1 MTEKT
6 LTILG
11 STGSIGRNTLDV
23 VSRCAGRFRV
33 HALTAHRNV
42 ELLQDQIERHRPAAV
57 VVFDSEAAQR
67 LRDLRPLAGRVAVL
81 SGMDGLLEVCADSRV
96 HQVVSGMVGAI
107 GLEPTYAAIERGKQV
122 ALANKETLVL
132 AGELM
137 VGMAEES
144 GSRLLPMDSEHNA
157 IFQCLGGNPA
167 AAPERIVLTASGG
180 PFRDWPAERFDD
192 ISLEQA
198 LAHPNWKMGPKIT
211 IDSATMMNKG
221 LEVIEARW
229 LFGLSPDRI
238 QVLIHRQSI
247 VHSMVEFADGS
258 VIAQLGL
265 PDMRTPISYCL
276 GWPERLALDLPRLD
290 LARVGRLDFEPVP
303 PDKYPCLFLALEA
316 LELGGGAP
324 AALNGAN
331 ETVVAAY
338 LERAFPFASI
348 ARIVENVMNRLRAE
362 LGTAQGPACL
372 RSIHTVSDAIA
383 ADRWGRE
390 AASALIAN

>member
-1 MTEKT
+1 MAVKT

-23 VSRCAGRFRV
+23 VSRCPGLFRV
-33 HALTAHRNV
+33 HALTALRNID
-42 ELLQDQIERHRPAAV
+42 LLLPQIEEHHPAVAV
-57 VVFDSEAAQR
+57 VYDEEAAQK
-67 LRDLRPLAGRVAVL
+67 LRDLRPLGGRVSVL
-81 SGMDGLLEVCADSRV
+81 SGMDGLLEVSSEARV
-96 HQVVSGMVGAI
+96 SQVVSGMVGAI
-107 GLEPTYAAIERGKQV
+107 GLEPTYAAIEQGKQV

-137 VGMAEES
+137 VGLAGET

-157 IFQCLGGNPA
+157 IFQCLGGNA
-167 AAPERIVLTASGG
+167 AVPPRRIVLTASGG
-180 PFRDWPAERFDD
+180 PFRDWPVERFAG
-192 ISLEQA
+192 ISIEQA

-229 LFGLSPDRI
+229 LFGMTPAQI

-247 VHSMVEFADGS
+247 VHSLVEFADGS
-258 VIAQLGL
+258 MIAQLGL

-276 GWPERLALDLPRLD
+276 GWPERLPLDLPRLN
-290 LARVGRLDFEPVP
+290 LAQVGRLDFEEVP
-303 PDKYPCLFLALEA
+303 AAKFPCLFLALEA

-331 ETVVAAY
+331 EVVVAAY
-338 LERAFPFASI
+338 LERAFPFTRIPRILRGVMDRLSAALAS
-348 ARIVENVMNRLRAE
+348 AA
-362 LGTAQGPACL
+362 APACL
-372 RSIHTVSDAIA
+372 STIRTVNDAIA
-383 ADRWGRE
+383 ADCWGRD
-390 AASALIAN
+390 AAAALIAN